1 MLYGV
6 AWAGAG
12 VALILGQLVLS
23 CQGTAE
29 MAMAYQLGGQTFRSK
44 DKVKKHIQSV
54 VNSHQIGDT
63 VTDAVLT
70 DLLLLH
76 PDWDQKSQ
84 GMKRLYLG
92 RIYVEHAR
100 VYSINILI
108 ERDDYPNGM
117 DISWNYCIRDC
128 LNRNPLNSDLLLNDH
143 IYNVKAAARGAILDQ
158 IEPYRFNGLHVDHCY
173 PRTFARLLYL
183 FLKTHKLKFLDIKV
197 KSIDGANGGVRWA
210 DFEIVKQWQSFHLRF
225 ARLRVLTLQENQA
238 QKNYPINWSN
248 LK

>member
-1 MLYGV
+1 M
-6 AWAGAG
+6 ATPR
-12 VALILGQLVLS
+12 VALILGQLVLR
-23 CQGTAE
+23 CQGTAQ
-29 MAMAYQLGGQTFRSK
+29 MAMAYQLGGQTFQSK
-44 DKVKKHIQSV
+44 DKIKKHIQSV
-54 VNSHQIGDT
+54 IKSHQIGDT
-63 VTDAVLT
+63 VSDQVLA

-76 PDWDQKSQ
+76 PDWDEKSQ

-108 ERDDYPNGM
+108 ERDDCPDGM
-117 DISWNYCIRDC
+117 DISWNYCIKDC
-128 LNRNPLNSDLLLNDH
+128 LNRNPLNSNLLLNDH

-158 IEPYRFNGLHVDHCY
+158 IEPYRFNGMHVDHCY

-183 FLKTHKLKFLDIKV
+183 FLKIYGLKFSDIKLE
-197 KSIDGANGGVRWA
+197 SIDGAKGGIKWA
-210 DFEIVKQWQSFHLRF
+210 DSAIVKNWQAFHLRF
-225 ARLRVLTLQENQA
+225 AKLRVLTPEENQS